1 MDATNWHSDLNMAPL
16 DTNDMLTAWIPIHDL
31 GGAQG
36 GGWGGGAGGSPP
48 PAPAFWGCR
57 VCEVY
62 IGLKCSL
69 LLKTN

>member
-36 GGWGGGAGGSPP
+36 GGWGGGQGALLRPLLHFGGV
-48 PAPAFWGCR
+48 GYVRC
-57 VCEVY
+57 
-62 IGLKCSL
+62 
-69 LLKTN
+69 T